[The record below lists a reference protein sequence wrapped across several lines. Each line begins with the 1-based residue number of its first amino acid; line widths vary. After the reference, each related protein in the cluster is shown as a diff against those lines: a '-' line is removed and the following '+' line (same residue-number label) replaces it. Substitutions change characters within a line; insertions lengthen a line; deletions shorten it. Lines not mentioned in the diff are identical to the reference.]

1 MPINDNLILTESA
14 LQGLYGRSLYTIE
27 ENRAHPSKVEKH
39 EVIRKSMTII
49 TLLPL
54 EKNLE
59 NPLFRFLSGIV
70 QACKLSLSDIH
81 LISSQ
86 DDHINFKFLQD
97 NSPSPLVLMFDVTPV
112 DLGLPVYFPN
122 FQLQNYSGI
131 TYLSG
136 PGLQQLEA
144 DKLLK
149 SKLWLSLKQFYNL

>member
-14 LQGLYGRSLYTIE
+14 LQGLYGRSLYAIE
-27 ENRAHPSKVEKH
+27 ENRASPLKAEKH

-49 TLLPL
+49 TKLPL
-54 EKNLE
+54 EKNPE

-97 NSPSPLVLMFDVTPV
+97 NSPSPLVLMFDITPV
-112 DLGLPVYFPN
+112 DIGLPVYFPS